1 MAKRHRL
8 LVGGEERTV
17 VLDSAPGGGDETLVT
32 IDEAEP
38 IAIEVDAAELPGF
51 VSFRSGGLTH
61 RAYVTRDGASFD
73 VTVGSRRFQVQQVT
87 GSGRGRGVVG
97 GAEDAPGEI
106 SSPLAGVVVEVR
118 VAVGDVLEAGTTV
131 LVLEAMKMQNEVL
144 IPLDGTVT
152 AVHVSARDSVEQGQ
166 LLVEYEP
173 AGADE

>member
-8 LVGGEERTV
+8 VLGGEERTV
-17 VLDSAPGGGDETLVT
+17 VLDDAAGETLVT
-32 IDEAEP
+32 IDDGDP
-38 IAIEVDAAELPGF
+38 IAIELADAELPGF
-51 VSFRSGGLTH
+51 VSFRVGGVVR

-97 GAEDAPGEI
+97 GAEDAPGVI

-118 VAVGDVLEAGTTV
+118 VAPGDALEAGTTV
-131 LVLEAMKMQNEVL
+131 LVLEAMKMQNEVQ

-152 AVHVSARDSVEQGQ
+152 AVHVEARESVEQGQ
-166 LLVEYEP
+166 LLIEYDPDGE
-173 AGADE
+173 DE